1 MAAAVSRRAVKSPQS
16 LCLHARHASVPNT
29 EWFGRLSIYLSIAQA
44 PADAAVSLAATRPVR
59 SLPADLVLVGVRTRG
74 RDRSV
79 GRYKPSKKDDL
90 VGHATHYKQL
100 QETALL
106 RAAR

>member
-1 MAAAVSRRAVKSPQS
+1 MRGTR
-16 LCLHARHASVPNT
+16 LFRIPN
-29 EWFGRLSIYLSIAQA
+29 GSGAYLSIAQS
-44 PADAAVSLAATRPVR
+44 PADAAVSLAATRPFR
-59 SLPADLVLVGVRTRG
+59 SLPADLVLVGVRTRS

-100 QETALL
+100 QETARL